1 MKIER
6 ATPVSRLGKGV
17 SLAGCRRVS
26 GNEMVADLEDQ
37 GMWALT
43 CQEKGQ

>member
-1 MKIER
+1 MKTET
-6 ATPVSRLGKGV
+6 ATPVSRWGKAG
-17 SLAGCRRVS
+17 SLAGCKRVS

-43 CQEKGQ
+43 SQEKGR